1 MMTTVRG
8 SLLIL
13 VMALAMVAAAAF
25 RTPEADAAIDP
36 VVEAQLVVYE
46 INRARWSPAA
56 FAAETNSSVPS
67 DVLPRP
73 PVALNQALVKSATFK
88 ANEMARF
95 GYFAHQSKATGVWP
109 NELAR
114 DAGYPLPSWWSDD
127 ANYIES
133 LNSGSSVPIL
143 VVGSFA
149 NSPSH
154 RRHIFGEGTFADFLE
169 VGVGRSDSSNYWA
182 VHTGMRDNPMLFVT
196 GVVYSDDNRNGRM
209 DLGEGLRGVTVS
221 AGGRQVKT
229 NAGGGYSIEV
239 ANGKRVVTASGGSLA
254 GSRNEALVKVDGFNV
269 GVDFV
274 SGARPLV
281 RMYQLCEGL
290 HPTIL
295 GTSGPD
301 VLRGTNGRDV
311 IVGLGG
317 ADTIYGLGGNDVVC
331 AGGGGDTVYGG
342 DGDDRIFGG
351 AGKDMVDG
359 EAGRNLLSG
368 GRGNDLIVA
377 SAGDKVRGGAGVNE
391 VRAG

>member
-1 MMTTVRG
+1 MTTFRG

-13 VMALAMVAAAAF
+13 VTALALIAAAAF

-46 INRARWSPAA
+46 INRARWGPAA

-73 PVALNQALVKSATFK
+73 PVALNQALAESATFK

-95 GYFAHQSKATGVWP
+95 GYFAHQSAATGKWP
-109 NELAR
+109 NQLAR

-133 LNSGSSVPIL
+133 LNSGSSVPIR

-154 RRHIFGEGTFADFLE
+154 RRHIFGEGTFADYVE
-169 VGVGRSDSSNYWA
+169 IGVGRSDSSNYWA
-182 VHTGMRDNPMLFVT
+182 VHTGMRDNPLLFVT

-209 DLGEGLRGVTVS
+209 DLGEGLPGVTVT
-221 AGGRQVKT
+221 AGSRQAKT

-239 ANGKRVVTASGGSLA
+239 ADGKRVISASGGSLG
-254 GSRNEALVKVDGFNV
+254 GSRNEALVRVNGFNV

-274 SGARPLV
+274 SDARPLV
-281 RMYQLCEGL
+281 RTYQLCKGL
-290 HPTIL
+290 EPTIL

-317 ADTIYGLGGNDVVC
+317 ADTIYGLGGNDVIC
-331 AGGGGDTVYGG
+331 GGGGNDTIYG
-342 DGDDRIFGG
+342 DAGDDRIFGG
-351 AGKDMVDG
+351 SGKDVIEG
-359 EAGRNLLSG
+359 GAGRNSLSG

-391 VRAG
+391 VRSR

>member
-1 MMTTVRG
+1 MTTFRG
-8 SLLIL
+8 SLLLL
-13 VMALAMVAAAAF
+13 VTALAVVAAAAF

-36 VVEAQLVVYE
+36 VVEAQLVIYE
-46 INRARWSPAA
+46 INRARWDPAA

-73 PVALNQALVKSATFK
+73 PVALNQALAESATFK

-95 GYFAHQSKATGVWP
+95 GYFAHQSKATGTWP

-114 DAGYPLPSWWSDD
+114 DAGYPLPSWWSDN

-154 RRHIFGEGTFADFLE
+154 RRHIFGEGTFADYVE
-169 VGVGRSDSSNYWA
+169 IGVGRSDSSNYWA
-182 VHTGMRDNPMLFVT
+182 VHTGMRDDPLLFVT

-209 DLGEGLRGVTVS
+209 DLGEGLPGVTVT
-221 AGGRQVKT
+221 AGGRRGKT
-229 NAGGGYSIEV
+229 NAGGGYSVEV
-239 ANGKRVVTASGGSLA
+239 ANGKRIITASGGSLA
-254 GSRNEALVKVDGFNV
+254 GSLNEVPVKVDGFNV

-274 SGARPLV
+274 SGERAVV
-281 RMYQLCEGL
+281 RAYALCNGL

-295 GTSGPD
+295 GTNGPD
-301 VLRGTNGRDV
+301 MLKGTNGRDV

-317 ADTIYGLGGNDVVC
+317 ADTIYGLGGNDVIC
-331 AGGGGDTVYGG
+331 GGGGGDIIDGG
-342 DGDDRIFGG
+342 DGDDRIRGGSGTDLIEGG
-351 AGKDMVDG
+351 AG
-359 EAGRNLLSG
+359 RNRLSG

-377 SAGDKVRGGAGVNE
+377 SAADRVRGGAGVNE
-391 VRAG
+391 VRSG